1 MLFNHNIRSGKEN
14 VFMDRKKID
23 RINFLAKKSKNEGLN
38 EDEREEQKELRLEYL
53 AAVRKN
59 FKATLDSIEVK
70 D

>member
-1 MLFNHNIRSGKEN
+1 
-14 VFMDRKKID
+14 MDRKKID